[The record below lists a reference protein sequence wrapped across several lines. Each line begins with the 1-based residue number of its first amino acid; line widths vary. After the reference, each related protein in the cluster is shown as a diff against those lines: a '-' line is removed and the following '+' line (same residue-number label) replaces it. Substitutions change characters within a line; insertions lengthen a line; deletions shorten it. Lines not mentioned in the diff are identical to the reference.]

1 MGWREQAACRG
12 MGADMFVLDKGDA
25 RDVAKAKA
33 VCARCEVTEEC
44 YEEAETPVY
53 IGGVHAP
60 TLGVWAG
67 MSGKDRR
74 NLRLRRESACA

>member
-12 MGADMFVLDKGDA
+12 MGAEMFVLDKGDSS
-25 RDVAKAKA
+25 DVAKAKA
-33 VCARCEVTEEC
+33 VCATCGVQQEC

-53 IGGVHAP
+53 IGGVLAP

-74 NLRLRRESACA
+74 NLRIARESACA